1 MESEAADSV
10 TERRERLGGRIKSLR
25 EKRGLTKRDLASRA
39 GISDVAVGYHESG
52 EIAQIGHE
60 RLMGLAGGLGVAV
73 SELVGDP
80 EWVTEQARIRE
91 EGMLQG
97 AVMAVSMLAS
107 GDGTTLKEV
116 LMAFGVRNSEDLAG
130 CDVGDIKRLAAAG
143 LGIPGLDEA
152 RK

>member
-1 MESEAADSV
+1 MDSESAESV
-10 TERRERLGGRIKSLR
+10 TERRERLGARIKSLR
-25 EKRGLTKRDLASRA
+25 EMRGLTKRDLASRA
-39 GISDVAVGYHESG
+39 GISDVAVGYYESG

-60 RLMGLAGGLGVAV
+60 RLMGLAGGLGVTV

-80 EWVTEQARIRE
+80 GWVAEQARIHE

-97 AVMAVSMLAS
+97 AVRAVSMLAS
-107 GDGTTLKEV
+107 GDDTTLEEV

-130 CDVGDIKRLAAAG
+130 CDVEDIKRLATAG
-143 LGIPGLDEA
+143 LCIPGLGEA